1 MKLNETDEVWNS
13 VNPLFNWCSGL
24 LSSRNFASMATW
36 RNDFSSLLAFW
47 VVLRFWHVLKFLVL
61 LVVTIIWRL
70 KVKNEMRWIGWI
82 IYCFWMELQMEVQYL
97 TNLFNFFRHAMNLLL
112 MWWIYW
118 GSSPEHDPSPQ
129 RKLNVWWISSI
140 VNSVLYRCS
149 SSRAHVKLL
158 WF

>member
-1 MKLNETDEVWNS
+1 MKLNEIDEVWNS
-13 VNPLFNWCSGL
+13 VNPLFNWCFGL

-82 IYCFWMELQMEVQYL
+82 IAFDGTPNGGAIPNQFIQ
-97 TNLFNFFRHAMNLLL
+97 FFRHAMNLLL
-112 MWWIYW
+112 MLWIYW

>member
-24 LSSRNFASMATW
+24 LSSRNFASMAMW
-36 RNDFSSLLAFW
+36 RNDFSSLLAFQ

-70 KVKNEMRWIGWI
+70 QKWNEMNWMN
-82 IYCFWMELQMEVQYL
+82 YCFWMELQMEVQYL

-112 MWWIYW
+112 MLWIYW

>member
-13 VNPLFNWCSGL
+13 VNPLFNWCFGL

-36 RNDFSSLLAFW
+36 RNDFLSLLAFW

-70 KVKNEMRWIGWI
+70 QKWNEMNWMN
-82 IYCFWMELQMEVQYL
+82 YCFWMELQMEVQYL

-112 MWWIYW
+112 MLWIYW